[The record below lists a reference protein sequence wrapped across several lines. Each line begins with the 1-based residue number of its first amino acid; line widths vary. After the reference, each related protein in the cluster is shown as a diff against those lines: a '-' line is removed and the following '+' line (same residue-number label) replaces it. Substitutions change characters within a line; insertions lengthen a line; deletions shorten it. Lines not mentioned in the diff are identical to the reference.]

1 MEEGRNRERRQCCT
15 EEGRN
20 RERRQCCKEEGRNRE
35 RGSVVGRKAGIG
47 RGGSVKRAGK
57 GEGWQ

>member
-1 MEEGRNRERRQCCT
+1 VEEGRNRERRGGSVVRRRAGT
-15 EEGRN
+15 GR
-20 RERRQCCKEEGRNRE
+20 G
-35 RGSVVGRKAGIG
+35 GSVVGRKAGIG